1 MNISGI
7 YVVVLLRSHM
17 SKSEVLKKPNPADEQ
32 TFSTEVIFE
41 TLSSRRRR
49 FTLHYL
55 TQVGTSVTIREL
67 SEQIAAWENGV
78 ECHMVTPKQRKRVY
92 TALHQTHLPK
102 MNRLGIIVY
111 DANRKTITLS
121 KYIQDFDIYLDIVS
135 PNELPWSRFYLLLGF
150 VFFTLVI
157 VAAQGIQPFSY
168 LDGFGYALV
177 GGGVLIATSCVHFIS
192 ERRTQIGGTATPPD
206 VEPPREITE

>member
-1 MNISGI
+1 
-7 YVVVLLRSHM
+7 
-17 SKSEVLKKPNPADEQ
+17 
-32 TFSTEVIFE
+32 
-41 TLSSRRRR
+41 
-49 FTLHYL
+49 
-55 TQVGTSVTIREL
+55 
-67 SEQIAAWENGV
+67 
-78 ECHMVTPKQRKRVY
+78 MVTPKQRKRVY

>member
-1 MNISGI
+1 MDISGV
-7 YVVVLLRSHM
+7 YNVVLLKLHM
-17 SKSEVLKKPNPADEQ
+17 SKSGVVKKPTQADEQ
-32 TFSTEVIFE
+32 TFSTEAIFE

-67 SEQIAAWENGV
+67 SEQIAAWESGV
-78 ECHMVTPKQRKRVY
+78 ECHMVTPKQRKRAY

-102 MNRLGIIVY
+102 MDQLGVIVY